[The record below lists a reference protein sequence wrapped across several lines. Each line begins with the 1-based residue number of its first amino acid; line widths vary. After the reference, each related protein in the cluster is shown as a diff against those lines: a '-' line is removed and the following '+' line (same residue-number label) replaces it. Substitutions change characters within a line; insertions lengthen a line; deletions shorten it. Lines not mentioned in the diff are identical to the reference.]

1 MANTALLDDA
11 VRPGAG
17 PRWLTIVLTWRCPAA
32 CAHCGVE
39 SSPRNRVVL
48 DRALARRAVLEA
60 ARFEPRPR
68 LAFTGGEPFVEL
80 DALHELVAL
89 ARDHGMSSEVVT
101 SAAWVADQARCQ
113 AVLAQLK
120 AEGLVTLCVSFD
132 RFHTEYIPV
141 WKVTAAVRA
150 GLAIG
155 LRIILKTIIDPAEP
169 ETPEALAAALQLS
182 DAEMARCVV
191 NGQPLSGAGRAA
203 DLVDSRADREGEP
216 IPGGCM
222 FAGQNPTLSPAG
234 RLYPCC
240 GPIMGKLGPAA
251 ELFTIADL
259 SEATSDTV
267 GAALNHGA
275 TDLFTALL
283 HRAGPAGIIAAV
295 KARNPDLKLHRTFDS
310 QCAGCEEIMSNPTL
324 REGVHALLRAS
335 RLAPHG

>member
-1 MANTALLDDA
+1 MATALRDEALPA
-11 VRPGAG
+11 RG

-48 DRALARRAVLEA
+48 DRELARKAVLEA
-60 ARFEPRPR
+60 ARYTPRPR

-89 ARDHGMSSEVVT
+89 GRANGMSSEVVT
-101 SAAWVADQARCQ
+101 SAAWVADQARCH

-120 AEGLVTLCVSFD
+120 AEGLVTLCISYD
-132 RFHTEYIPV
+132 RFHTEFIPS

-150 GLAIG
+150 GIEAG
-155 LRIILKTIIDPAEP
+155 LRIVLKTIVDPEEP
-169 ETPEALAAALQLS
+169 GTNEALRLALQLS
-182 DAEMARCVV
+182 EAEMAHCVV
-191 NGQPLSGAGRAA
+191 NGQSLSAVGRAA
-203 DLVDSRADREGEP
+203 DFVDPRSDREGKP
-216 IPGGCM
+216 IAGGCA
-222 FAGQNPTLSPAG
+222 FAGKNPTLSPAG

-259 SEATSDTV
+259 SDAPGDQV
-267 GAALNHGA
+267 AAALHHGE

-283 HRAGPAGIIAAV
+283 HRAGPGGIIAAV
-295 KARNPDLKLHRTFDS
+295 QARDPTLKLRRRFES
-310 QCAGCEEIMSNPTL
+310 QCDGCEEIMHNVAL
-324 REGVHALLRAS
+324 REGVRELLRGS
-335 RLAPHG
+335 RSAGRD